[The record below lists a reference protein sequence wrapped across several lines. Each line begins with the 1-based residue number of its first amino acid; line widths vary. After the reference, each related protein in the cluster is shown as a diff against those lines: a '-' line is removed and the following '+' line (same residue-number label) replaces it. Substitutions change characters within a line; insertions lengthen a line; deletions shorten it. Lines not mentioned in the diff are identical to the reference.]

1 MWVWACLFRD
11 VLGDTKHTVDTP
23 LPIRSFNSHV
33 SRMVRPARYQTGKAG
48 SVSQQSPQPTSLVV
62 AWHLVASRTSRR
74 RRIITI
80 NNSNSNNIVH
90 CKLHCFFFW
99 LWLCVCNSSVC
110 SIRIHQS
117 NPSFAHYWNYTV
129 IINGRGRVPRWRY
142 SSVVASRKY
151 PHGGRKHG
159 STTPSFTECESTIRS
174 DPQCF
179 ISSSE

>member
-74 RRIITI
+74 RRIII
-80 NNSNSNNIVH
+80 NNNNNSNNIVH
-90 CKLHCFFFW
+90 CKLHCFFFGCG
-99 LWLCVCNSSVC
+99 CVC
-110 SIRIHQS
+110 
-117 NPSFAHYWNYTV
+117 V
-129 IINGRGRVPRWRY
+129 IAAC
-142 SSVVASRKY
+142 VASEYTNRILRSRTTGTTQSSSTDEVES
-151 PHGGRKHG
+151 HGGV
-159 STTPSFTECESTIRS
+159 IVV
-174 DPQCF
+174 
-179 ISSSE
+179 